1 MKLSNKLILG
11 LTVSS
16 LAGKFLEKLL
26 IQDNVSPN
34 ITASFNQEADIPDI
48 DASSYI
54 HHFASVI
61 GSVVIGRNVFI
72 GPFSSIRGDTGLK
85 IFISHD
91 CNIQDGVVLHGM
103 KNYEYNNPVT
113 EHSVFKDRESYSIYI
128 GEKVSL
134 APQCQIHGPV
144 RIDNNV
150 FVGMQSLVFDA
161 YIQENTVIEP
171 GAKVIGVTIPP
182 KRFVSAGRVISNQED
197 ANRLPEINAS
207 YPYHDLNSKMTAVNL
222 ELAKG
227 YKKEERKWKL

>member
-91 CNIQDGVVLHGM
+91 CNIQDG
-103 KNYEYNNPVT
+103 
-113 EHSVFKDRESYSIYI
+113 
-128 GEKVSL
+128 
-134 APQCQIHGPV
+134 
-144 RIDNNV
+144 
-150 FVGMQSLVFDA
+150 
-161 YIQENTVIEP
+161 
-171 GAKVIGVTIPP
+171 
-182 KRFVSAGRVISNQED
+182 
-197 ANRLPEINAS
+197 
-207 YPYHDLNSKMTAVNL
+207 
-222 ELAKG
+222 
-227 YKKEERKWKL
+227 

>member
-16 LAGKFLEKLL
+16 LAGKFLEKML
-26 IQDNVSPN
+26 IKDNVSPN
-34 ITASFNQEADIPDI
+34 TVTSFNEDSDIPNI

-61 GSVVIGRNVFI
+61 GSVTIGRNVLI

-85 IFISHD
+85 IFIGHD
-91 CNIQDGVVLHGM
+91 CNIQDGVVMHGL
-103 KNYEYNNPVT
+103 KNYEYHNPIT
-113 EHSVFKDRESYSIYI
+113 EHSVFKDREAYSIYI

-134 APQCQIHGPV
+134 APQCQIHGPA
-144 RIDNNV
+144 RIDGNV

-161 YIQENTVIEP
+161 YVQEDAVIEP

-182 KRFVSAGRVISNQED
+182 KRYIPAGQVIANQED
-197 ANRLPEINAS
+197 ANQLPEITDA
-207 YPYHDLNSKMTAVNL
+207 YPYHDLNAKITAANL
-222 ELAKG
+222 ELAKS
-227 YKKEERKWKL
+227 YKKEERQWKQ